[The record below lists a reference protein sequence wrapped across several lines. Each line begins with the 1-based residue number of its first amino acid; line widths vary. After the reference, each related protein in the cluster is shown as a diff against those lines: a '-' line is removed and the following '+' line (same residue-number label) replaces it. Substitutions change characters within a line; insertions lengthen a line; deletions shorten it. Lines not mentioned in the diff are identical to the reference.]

1 MTYIRMEDYEINS
14 HTMALLAKENEDGQV
29 YTEVFELGDRF
40 DMTKCPSDIV
50 DDSCRYFAS
59 SLEGRLAGTKQ
70 VTNYTHKPPIVVSE
84 AMSIYFFPIISPKR
98 KDCTWIAH
106 KYVLTYVSE
115 PDHTITVHFTNGE
128 SVNLPVS
135 YGMFANQIQRAAHL
149 QVILQDRFRQA
160 DRIAETFS

>member
-29 YTEVFELGDRF
+29 YTEVLELGDRF

-84 AMSIYFFPIISPKR
+84 AMSIYFFLLFPQNARIAPGLPTNTSSP
-98 KDCTWIAH
+98 TF
-106 KYVLTYVSE
+106 LN
-115 PDHTITVHFTNGE
+115 PTIRLR
-128 SVNLPVS
+128 S
-135 YGMFANQIQRAAHL
+135 
-149 QVILQDRFRQA
+149 ILQM
-160 DRIAETFS
+160 ENP